1 MVELEVLPVVALAEL
16 TLALAVVMGAMGVMV
31 VLVVLVV
38 EVLVVMQGMVVKVGH
53 LPQQTEPL
61 AHLVPVAVVVA
72 VAVVALFLALD
83 TVVVGEVEVLAY

>member
-1 MVELEVLPVVALAEL
+1 MELEVLPVVALAEL
-16 TLALAVVMGAMGVMV
+16 TLALAGAMGVMV

-83 TVVVGEVEVLAY
+83 TVVVGEVEV